1 MSEVVRRLVS
11 ATFIA
16 VYLAVAPS
24 TVPPWK
30 AEPRPL
36 PAALL
41 VLGEPTPS
49 VAYAPGRGRR
59 GES

>member
-1 MSEVVRRLVS
+1 MFEVLRRLVT

-16 VYLAVAPS
+16 VYFAVAPS
-24 TVPPWK
+24 TLPPWK

-41 VLGEPTPS
+41 VVGEPTPS
-49 VAYAPGRGRR
+49 VAYPTDGGWRS
-59 GES
+59 ES